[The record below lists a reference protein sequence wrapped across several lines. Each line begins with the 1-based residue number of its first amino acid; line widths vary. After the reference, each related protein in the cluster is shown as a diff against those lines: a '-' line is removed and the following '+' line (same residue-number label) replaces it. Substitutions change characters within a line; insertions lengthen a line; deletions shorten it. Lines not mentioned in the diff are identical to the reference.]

1 MLVPGD
7 FAMGAQVMLEDV
19 STRLKDEAERMVPAE
34 RRWRGA
40 KYIGLALLTCYG
52 YLLWLTDGAFYF
64 RGIMTWEVTVAW
76 LVNLATMAAS
86 IPLVVALTGRGRHLI
101 VDERFVV
108 GMPVATCALT
118 LGLCYTPEGAGA
130 TVFFYVC
137 AGILGV
143 FEVVM
148 WSLWAECT
156 ACARSRYS
164 LGHVGVTF
172 GVTFVCAYALV
183 AVLPKEL
190 IPLFVS
196 ALPLLSGV
204 FLHRTRRCSGT
215 EFPALLPRALA
226 AAVKPNMRIVSG
238 VVFAASV
245 AAAFLCGIIPSYGML
260 FPMGLAAGVLSGG
273 VILLVLAAV
282 YGLSRKRLGIFQL
295 APWVIIGCIA
305 AYALYLYGPETLLPA
320 SLLTLGCPMVF
331 QVLLVVYFGKLAAKG
346 YFPPTVTFSVSML
359 CTYAGFALGDGLS
372 LVYEALPASAAAP
385 LVHGTCLACMLL
397 LSIVLV
403 PLVRQEFLLTKLMSD
418 PVPKEKV
425 ELICEEIA
433 TEFKLSPRESE
444 ILKMLAQGATTN
456 RIAEKYVISPNT
468 VNTHIKHI
476 YDKTSIHNRAD
487 LIDYVN
493 MRNSEDCETSGR

>member
-1 MLVPGD
+1 
-7 FAMGAQVMLEDV
+7 MLEDV
-19 STRLKDEAERMVPAE
+19 STRLKVEAERIAPSD
-34 RRWRGA
+34 RRWHGA

-52 YLLWLTDGAFYF
+52 YLLWLTEGVFYF
-64 RGIMTWEVTVAW
+64 RGLMTWEVTVAW
-76 LVNLATMAAS
+76 LVNLVTMAAT
-86 IPLVVALTGRGRHLI
+86 IPFVVLMTSKGRHLI
-101 VDERFVV
+101 VSDRFVM
-108 GMPVATCALT
+108 GIPIATCVLT

-130 TVFFYVC
+130 TAFFYVC

-143 FEVVM
+143 FEVIM

-172 GVTFVCAYALV
+172 GVTFVCAYVLV
-183 AVLPKEL
+183 AIMPKGA
-190 IPLFVS
+190 IPLLVS
-196 ALPLLSGV
+196 VFPLLSGV
-204 FLHRTRRCSGT
+204 FLCRTRRCCGT
-215 EFPALLPRALA
+215 EFPALLPRSLA
-226 AAVKPNMRIVSG
+226 ASVKPNMLIVSS
-238 VVFAASV
+238 VVFTAS
-245 AAAFLCGIIPSYGML
+245 AAATFLCGIIPSYGIL

-273 VILLVLAAV
+273 IILLILAAI

-295 APWVIIGCIA
+295 APWVIIACIA
-305 AYALYLYGPETLLPA
+305 AYALYLCGPETLSPA

-331 QVLLVVYFGKLAAKG
+331 QVLLVVYFGKLASKG

-359 CTYAGFALGDGLS
+359 CTYVGFALGDGLS
-372 LVYEALPASAAAP
+372 LIYEAMPEPMSAP
-385 LVHGTCLACMLL
+385 LVHGTCLVCMLL

-418 PVPKEKV
+418 PVSKEKA

-433 TEFKLSPRESE
+433 AEFKLSPREAE

-487 LIDYVN
+487 LVDYVN
-493 MRNSEDCETSGR
+493 MRNSEESEPRRK